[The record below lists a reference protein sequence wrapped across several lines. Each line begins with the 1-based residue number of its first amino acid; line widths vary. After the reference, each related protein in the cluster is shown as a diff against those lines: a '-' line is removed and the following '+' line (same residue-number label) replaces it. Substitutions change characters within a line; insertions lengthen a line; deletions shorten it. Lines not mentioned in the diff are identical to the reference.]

1 MKPPALPA
9 GDALVAPLDVLR
21 QYRAH
26 DATLT
31 GFLAARVA
39 AHPDKPALVFEGETW
54 SYRQL
59 DQRIGLTAD
68 WLAQAMQVGP
78 GDRVGVLSTN
88 HPSTVVL
95 MFALA
100 RIGATMVP
108 ANAEYRLDEALY
120 VFRHAQVC
128 GLVCAPGT
136 LATGAAVAADLGGD
150 VWLRANE
157 DGDHGVPTLAAS
169 IAAHAAQPANAAP
182 GVDSDR
188 STALI
193 IYTSGTTGFPKGAMH
208 SHRGYVLTA
217 EAFVGRLHLQ
227 PDERVMC
234 VMPLFHINA
243 LMYSVGGAL
252 ACGGCLVLMRR
263 FSASSFWR
271 FAAES
276 GATEVNLV
284 AAAGSILARRPRA
297 EFVPG
302 HRITKMFIA
311 PQTQEMVRVMKQEFH
326 VPRLIE
332 CYGMT
337 EIPGVIAN
345 PFNGPHKLGTMGLI
359 SPHPDPAVP
368 VPEARI
374 IDDDG
379 HDVAPGAAGE
389 LLIRTPT
396 LMQGYYRDAV
406 QTEAAFRDG
415 WFATGDL
422 VRQDSDGYY
431 VFVARKKDVI
441 RRKGENVSG
450 AELDRIFGE
459 HPAVEEAAAIGVP
472 ADLGEEEILLA
483 VQFRPGQSVEPGEL
497 LAWARDRLAV
507 HKLPRYVV
515 AVDAIPHTPTH
526 KPAKHKLKA
535 DGTLFARAIDMAAAS
550 H

>member
-1 MKPPALPA
+1 MSAPATHTGA
-9 GDALVAPLDVLR
+9 AAMAPLAVLK
-21 QYRAH
+21 QYPAH
-26 DATLT
+26 DFTLT

-39 AHPDKPALVFEGETW
+39 AHPDKPALLFEGETW
-54 SYRQL
+54 SYREFEG
-59 DQRIGLTAD
+59 RIAQAAQ
-68 WLAQAMQVGP
+68 WLAQAMHVRR
-78 GDRVGVLSTN
+78 GDRVGVLSPN

-108 ANAEYRLDEALY
+108 ANPEYRLDEALY
-120 VFRHAQVC
+120 VFQHAQVC
-128 GLVCAPGT
+128 GLVCAPAT
-136 LATGAAVAADLGGD
+136 LETGAAIARALGGG

-157 DGDHGVPTLAAS
+157 PGGHGVPTLAQPV
-169 IAAHAAQPANAAP
+169 AAAAGEFAAEPADD
-182 GVDSDR
+182 GGDR
-188 STALI
+188 DTALI

-217 EAFVGRLHLQ
+217 EAFVGRLQLQ

-271 FAAES
+271 FAAET

-302 HRITKMFIA
+302 HRITRMFIA

-345 PFNGPHKLGTMGLI
+345 PFDGPHKLGTMGLI

-368 VPEARI
+368 VPQARI
-374 IDDDG
+374 VDDEG
-379 HDVAPGAAGE
+379 NDVAPGGEGE

-396 LMQGYYRDAV
+396 LMQGYYRDPV

-422 VRQDSDGYY
+422 VRQDEDGYY

-472 ADLGEEEILLA
+472 AELGEEEILLA
-483 VQFRPGQSVEPGEL
+483 VQFRPGQSADAAEL
-497 LAWARDRLAV
+497 LAWARARLAV
-507 HKLPRYVV
+507 HKLPRFI
-515 AVDAIPHTPTH
+515 ATVDAIPHTPTH

-535 DGTLFARAIDMAAAS
+535 DQTLLARAVDLSAAS
-550 H
+550 Q

>member
-1 MKPPALPA
+1 MNAPANHI
-9 GDALVAPLDVLR
+9 GVMAPLDVLR
-21 QYRAH
+21 QYPAH
-26 DATLT
+26 DFTLT

-39 AHPDKPALVFEGETW
+39 AHPDKPALLFEGQTW
-54 SYRQL
+54 SYREL
-59 DQRIGLTAD
+59 EARIAQAAR
-68 WLAQAMQVGP
+68 WLAQAMRVRR
-78 GDRVGVLSTN
+78 GDRVGVLSAN

-95 MFALA
+95 LFALA

-108 ANAEYRLDEALY
+108 ANPEYRLDEALY
-120 VFRHAQVC
+120 VFEHAQVC
-128 GLVCAPGT
+128 GLVCAPAT
-136 LATGAAVAADLGGD
+136 LETGADIARALGGA

-157 DGDHGVPTLAAS
+157 PGDHGVPTLDQSMAAATGEFAS
-169 IAAHAAQPANAAP
+169 ELAD
-182 GVDSDR
+182 GGSDGD
-188 STALI
+188 TALI

-208 SHRGYVLTA
+208 SHRGCVLTA
-217 EAFVGRLHLQ
+217 EAFVGRLQLQ

-271 FAAES
+271 FAAET

-297 EFVPG
+297 EFVPA

-311 PQTQEMVRVMKQEFH
+311 PQTEEMVRVMKHEFH

-345 PFNGPHKLGTMGLI
+345 PFDGPHKLGTMGLI

-368 VPEARI
+368 LPQARI
-374 IDDDG
+374 VDDEG
-379 HDVAPGAAGE
+379 AEVAPGGEGE

-396 LMQGYYRDAV
+396 LMQGYYRDPG

-422 VRQDSDGYY
+422 VRQDEDGYY

-472 ADLGEEEILLA
+472 AELGEEEILLA
-483 VQFRPGQSVEPGEL
+483 VQFRAGESADAAEL
-497 LAWARDRLAV
+497 LAWARGRLAV
-507 HKLPRYVV
+507 HKLPRYIATVE
-515 AVDAIPHTPTH
+515 AIPHTPTH

-535 DGTLFARAIDMAAAS
+535 DRTLLARAIDLSAAS
-550 H
+550 Q

>member
-1 MKPPALPA
+1 MSHPHSVGHPAMIT
-9 GDALVAPLDVLR
+9 PLEVLQ

-26 DATLT
+26 DFTLPD
-31 GFLAARVA
+31 FLATRVA
-39 AHPDKPALVFEGETW
+39 AHPDKPAILFEGETW
-54 SYRQL
+54 TYGQL
-59 DQRIGLTAD
+59 EARISRAAN
-68 WLAQAMQVGP
+68 WLAHDMRVRP
-78 GDRVGVLSTN
+78 GDRIGILSAN

-100 RIGATMVP
+100 RIGASMVP
-108 ANAEYRLDEALY
+108 ANPDYRLDEALY
-120 VFRHAQVC
+120 VLRHAQVS
-128 GLVCAPGT
+128 GVVCSP
-136 LATGAAVAADLGGD
+136 ATFETAAAVVAELGES

-157 DGDHGVPTLAAS
+157 AGQHAVPTLEESMGAVTP
-169 IAAHAAQPANAAP
+169 AQVPPGTGNAT
-182 GVDSDR
+182 D
-188 STALI
+188 TALI

-227 PDERVMC
+227 PSERVMC

-243 LMYSVGGAL
+243 LMYSVGGAF
-252 ACGGCLVLMRR
+252 ACGGCLVLLRK

-284 AAAGSILARRPRA
+284 AAAGSILARRPRE

-311 PQTQEMVRVMKQEFH
+311 PQTQEMVRVMKNEFH

-359 SPHPDPAVP
+359 SRHPDTSIAA
-368 VPEARI
+368 PEARI
-374 IDDDG
+374 VDDEG
-379 HDVAPGAAGE
+379 VDVAQGEEGE

-396 LMQGYYRDAV
+396 LMQGYFRDAT
-406 QTEAAFRDG
+406 QTEAAFKAG

-422 VRQDSDGYY
+422 VRQDADGYY

-459 HPAVEEAAAIGVP
+459 HPSVEEAAAVGVP
-472 ADLGEEEILLA
+472 AELGEEEIMLA
-483 VQFRPGQSVEPGEL
+483 VQLRKGQTVNPAAL
-497 LAWARDRLAV
+497 VAWAKDRLAA
-507 HKLPRYVV
+507 HKLPRFVV
-515 AVDAIPHTPTH
+515 LVDAIPHTPTH

-535 DGTLFARAIDMAAAS
+535 DTTLLARAVDLAGGVATR
-550 H
+550 

>member
-1 MKPPALPA
+1 MTHPVNPTEPQALS
-9 GDALVAPLDVLR
+9 PLEVLR

-26 DATLT
+26 DFSLT
-31 GFLAARVA
+31 DFLAARVA
-39 AHPDKPALVFEGETW
+39 QHPDKPALLFEGETW
-54 SYRQL
+54 SYGEL
-59 DQRIGLTAD
+59 AARIARTAA
-68 WLAQAMQVGP
+68 WLAHDMRVGA
-78 GDRVGVLSTN
+78 GDRVGVLSVN

-100 RIGATMVP
+100 RLGATLVP
-108 ANAEYRLDEALY
+108 ANPDYRLDEALY
-120 VFRHAQVC
+120 VFEHAQIC
-128 GLVCAPGT
+128 GLVCSPAT
-136 LATGAAVAADLGGD
+136 LDTATAVVSQLGGG

-157 DGDHGVPTLAAS
+157 AGAHGQALIGESEAGSAVQAEAG
-169 IAAHAAQPANAAP
+169 A
-182 GVDSDR
+182 
-188 STALI
+188 TAMI

-208 SHRGYVLTA
+208 GQRGYVLTA
-217 EAFVGRLHLQ
+217 EAFVGRMHLQ
-227 PDERVMC
+227 PNERVMC

-252 ACGGCLVLMRR
+252 ACGGCLVLVRR

-284 AAAGSILARRPRA
+284 AAAGSILARRPRE

-311 PQTQEMVRVMKQEFH
+311 PQTREMVTVMRNEFH

-345 PFNGPHKLGTMGLI
+345 PFHGPHQLGTMGLI
-359 SPHPDPAVP
+359 SRHPDPDIAAP
-368 VPEARI
+368 QARI
-374 IDDDG
+374 VGDDG
-379 HDVAPGAAGE
+379 SDVALGDAGE
-389 LLIRTPT
+389 LMIRTPT
-396 LMQGYYRDAV
+396 LMQGYYRDRA
-406 QTEAAFRDG
+406 QTESAFREG

-422 VRQDSDGYY
+422 VRQDADGYY

-450 AELDRIFGE
+450 AELDRVFGE

-472 ADLGEEEILLA
+472 AELGEEEILLA
-483 VQFRPGQSVEPGEL
+483 VQWRAGMQVGAAEL
-497 LAWARDRLAV
+497 VDWARDRLAA

-515 AVDAIPHTPTH
+515 QVEQIPHTPTH
-526 KPAKHKLKA
+526 KPAKHRLKA
-535 DGTLFARAIDMAAAS
+535 DAGLLARATDLAGVAG
-550 H
+550 

>member
-1 MKPPALPA
+1 MNARASQA
-9 GDALVAPLDVLR
+9 GATLVAPLDVLR
-21 QYRAH
+21 LYRAH
-26 DATLT
+26 DFTLT

-39 AHPDKPALVFEGETW
+39 AHPDKPALLFEGETW
-54 SYRQL
+54 SYRQF
-59 DQRIGLTAD
+59 DARIARAAD
-68 WLAQAMQVGP
+68 WLLREMQVRA
-78 GDRVGVLSTN
+78 GDRVGVLSSN

-108 ANAEYRLDEALY
+108 ANPDYRLDEALY
-120 VFRHAQVC
+120 VFRHAQVS
-128 GLVCAPGT
+128 GLVCSPAT
-136 LATGAAVAADLGGD
+136 LQTGAAIVRELGSN

-157 DGDHGVPTLAAS
+157 CGDHDVPTLEQSVSAH
-169 IAAHAAQPANAAP
+169 AAHAAPATCAA
-182 GVDSDR
+182 SDR
-188 STALI
+188 DTALI

-227 PDERVMC
+227 PEERLMC

-252 ACGGCLVLMRR
+252 ACGGCLVLVRR

-271 FAAES
+271 FAAET

-284 AAAGSILARRPRA
+284 AAAGSILARRPRD

-311 PQTQEMVRVMKQEFH
+311 PQTQEMVRVMTQEFH

-345 PFNGPHKLGTMGLI
+345 PFDGPHKLGTMGLI

-374 IDDDG
+374 VDDDG
-379 HDVAPGAAGE
+379 RDVAAGCEGE

-396 LMQGYYRDAV
+396 LMQGYYRDAAL
-406 QTEAAFRDG
+406 TEAAFRDG
-415 WFATGDL
+415 WFATGDM
-422 VRQDSDGYY
+422 VRQDDDGYY

-483 VQFRPGQSVEPGEL
+483 VHFRPGQSLEPAEL

-535 DGTLFARAIDMAAAS
+535 DGTLLARAIDLAAAS

>member
-1 MKPPALPA
+1 M
-9 GDALVAPLDVLR
+9 VAPLEVLR

-26 DATLT
+26 DFTLAD
-31 GFLAARVA
+31 FLAARVE
-39 AHPDKPALVFEGETW
+39 AHPDKPALLFEGETW
-54 SYRQL
+54 TYRQL
-59 DQRIGLTAD
+59 DARIARVAS
-68 WLAQAMQVGP
+68 WLAQEMQVGA
-78 GDRVGVLSTN
+78 GDRVGVLSAN

-108 ANAEYRLDEALY
+108 ANPDYRLDEALY

-128 GLVCAPGT
+128 GLVCSPAT
-136 LATGAAVAADLGGD
+136 LETAAAIAAELGGAI
-150 VWLRANE
+150 WLRANE
-157 DGDHGVPTLAAS
+157 SGSHNVPTLEQS
-169 IAAHAAQPANAAP
+169 IAAHAGAYADGAGSAA
-182 GVDSDR
+182 D
-188 STALI
+188 TALI

-217 EAFVGRLHLQ
+217 EAFIGRLHLQ

-252 ACGGCLVLMRR
+252 ACGGCLVLLRR

-271 FAAES
+271 FAAET

-284 AAAGSILARRPRA
+284 AAAGSILARRPRE

-302 HRITKMFIA
+302 HRLSKMFIA
-311 PQTQEMVRVMKQEFH
+311 PQTKEMVQVMKREFH

-345 PFNGPHKLGTMGLI
+345 PFNGPHKLGTMGLV

-374 IDDDG
+374 VDDDG

-396 LMQGYYRDAV
+396 LMQGYYRDAA

-535 DGTLFARAIDMAAAS
+535 DGTLFARATDMAAAS

>member
-1 MKPPALPA
+1 MNAPTTSI
-9 GDALVAPLDVLR
+9 GTMAPLDVLR
-21 QYRAH
+21 QYPAH
-26 DATLT
+26 DFTLT

-39 AHPDKPALVFEGETW
+39 AHPDKSALLFEGQTW
-54 SYRQL
+54 SYREL
-59 DQRIGLTAD
+59 EARIAQAAQ
-68 WLAQAMQVGP
+68 WLAQAMHVRR
-78 GDRVGVLSTN
+78 GDRVGVLSPN

-100 RIGATMVP
+100 RLGATMVP
-108 ANAEYRLDEALY
+108 ANPEYRLDEALY
-120 VFRHAQVC
+120 VFQHAQVC
-128 GLVCAPGT
+128 GLVCAPAT
-136 LATGAAVAADLGGD
+136 LETGAAIARALGDG

-157 DGDHGVPTLAAS
+157 SGDHSVPTLEQSMAAATGDVANES
-169 IAAHAAQPANAAP
+169 IDA
-182 GVDSDR
+182 GGDR
-188 STALI
+188 DTALI

-217 EAFVGRLHLQ
+217 EAFVGRLQLQ

-252 ACGGCLVLMRR
+252 ACGGCLVLVRR

-271 FAAES
+271 FAAET

-311 PQTQEMVRVMKQEFH
+311 PQTREMVRVMKQEFN

-368 VPEARI
+368 VPQARI
-374 IDDDG
+374 VDEEG
-379 HDVAPGAAGE
+379 NDVAPGGEGE

-396 LMQGYYRDAV
+396 LMQGYYRDPA

-422 VRQDSDGYY
+422 VRQDQDGYY

-472 ADLGEEEILLA
+472 AELGEEEILLA
-483 VQFRPGQSVEPGEL
+483 VQFRPGQSADAADL
-497 LAWARDRLAV
+497 LAWARGRLAV
-507 HKLPRYVV
+507 HKLPRYI
-515 AVDAIPHTPTH
+515 ATVDAIPHTPTH

-535 DGTLFARAIDMAAAS
+535 DRTLLARAVDLS
-550 H
+550 VESQ

>member
-1 MKPPALPA
+1 MSAPATHTGADPM
-9 GDALVAPLDVLR
+9 APLDVLR
-21 QYRAH
+21 QYPAH
-26 DATLT
+26 DFTLT
-31 GFLAARVA
+31 GFLAARAA
-39 AHPDKPALVFEGETW
+39 AHPDKPALLFEGETW

-59 DQRIGLTAD
+59 EARIVRTAG
-68 WLAQAMQVGP
+68 WLAQAMHVRP

-108 ANAEYRLDEALY
+108 ANPEYRLDEALY
-120 VFRHAQVC
+120 VFRHAQIC
-128 GLVCAPGT
+128 GLVCAPAT
-136 LATGAAVAADLGGD
+136 LETGAAIAKTLGGN

-157 DGDHGVPTLAAS
+157 PGDHGVPTLEQSMLADG
-169 IAAHAAQPANAAP
+169 AQLAGESA
-182 GVDSDR
+182 DSRD
-188 STALI
+188 TALI

-252 ACGGCLVLMRR
+252 ACGGCLVLLRR

-271 FAAES
+271 FAAETA
-276 GATEVNLV
+276 ATEVNLV
-284 AAAGSILARRPRA
+284 AAAGSILARRPRE

-359 SPHPDPAVP
+359 SPHPDPEVP
-368 VPEARI
+368 VPQARI
-374 IDDDG
+374 VDDEG
-379 HDVAPGAAGE
+379 NDVAPGGEGE

-396 LMQGYYRDAV
+396 LMQGYYRDAE
-406 QTEAAFRDG
+406 QTAAAFRDG

-422 VRQDSDGYY
+422 VRQDDDGYY

-472 ADLGEEEILLA
+472 AELGEEEILLA
-483 VQFRPGQSVEPGEL
+483 VQFRSGQSAGAAEL
-497 LAWARDRLAV
+497 LAWARGRVAA
-507 HKLPRYVV
+507 HKLPRYIVT
-515 AVDAIPHTPTH
+515 VDAIPHTPTH

-535 DGTLFARAIDMAAAS
+535 DQTLLARAVDLSAAGQ
-550 H
+550 

>member
-1 MKPPALPA
+1 MNAPASHI
-9 GDALVAPLDVLR
+9 GTMAPLDVLR
-21 QYRAH
+21 QYPAH
-26 DATLT
+26 DFTLT

-39 AHPDKPALVFEGETW
+39 AHPDKPALLFEGQAW
-54 SYRQL
+54 SYREL
-59 DQRIGLTAD
+59 DARIAGTAQ
-68 WLAQAMQVGP
+68 WLAHAMHVRR
-78 GDRVGVLSTN
+78 GDRVGVLSAN

-100 RIGATMVP
+100 RLGATMVP
-108 ANAEYRLDEALY
+108 ANPEYRLDEALY
-120 VFRHAQVC
+120 VFGHAQVC
-128 GLVCAPGT
+128 GLVCAPAT
-136 LATGAAVAADLGGD
+136 LATGAAIARALGGE
-150 VWLRANE
+150 VWLCANE
-157 DGDHGVPTLAAS
+157 PGDHGVPTLAQS
-169 IAAHAAQPANAAP
+169 MAADTGEFADELADH
-182 GVDSDR
+182 GSERD
-188 STALI
+188 TALI

-217 EAFVGRLHLQ
+217 EAFVGRLQLQ

-271 FAAES
+271 FAAET

-284 AAAGSILARRPRA
+284 AAAGSILARRPRT
-297 EFVPG
+297 EFVPA

-311 PQTQEMVRVMKQEFH
+311 PQTEEMVRVMKQEFH

-345 PFNGPHKLGTMGLI
+345 PFDGPHKLGTMGLI

-368 VPEARI
+368 LPQARI
-374 IDDDG
+374 VDDEG
-379 HDVAPGAAGE
+379 GEVAPGGEGE

-396 LMQGYYRDAV
+396 LMQGYYRDPA

-422 VRQDSDGYY
+422 VRQDEDGYY

-483 VQFRPGQSVEPGEL
+483 VQFRPGQSADAAEL
-497 LAWARDRLAV
+497 LDWARGRLAV
-507 HKLPRYVV
+507 HKLPRYIATVE
-515 AVDAIPHTPTH
+515 AIPHTPTH

-535 DGTLFARAIDMAAAS
+535 DRTLLARAVDLSATGQ
-550 H
+550 